1 MKSPN
6 RTIVQLKKTVQR
18 NEEMSRSDAQKL
30 SAEFMTEAEKETE
43 TDRLVRKSKQQ
54 PFIPIGELSD
64 RACISKRK

>member
-1 MKSPN
+1 
-6 RTIVQLKKTVQR
+6 
-18 NEEMSRSDAQKL
+18 MSRSDAQKL

-54 PFIPIGELSD
+54 PFIPIGELND